1 MSTESFDRNDSVPSQ
16 EGQFDRLVKLVR
28 IRSPENA
35 RFVEFDFAI
44 GDPRLFVELILPKA
58 AFELFCR
65 NNKVQMMTE
74 EQAQLVDGEFDKWRY
89 GEETLMANNHDRA
102 TG

>member
-1 MSTESFDRNDSVPSQ
+1 MSPESFDRNDCASLQ
-16 EGQFDRLVKLVR
+16 EGSFDRLAKLVR
-28 IRSPENA
+28 VRSPENA

-58 AFELFCR
+58 AFELFCK
-65 NNKVQMMTE
+65 NNKVQLMTV
-74 EQAQLVDGEFDKWRY
+74 EQAKLVDGEFDKWRY

-102 TG
+102 